1 MFYRSPLNRMNKPRY
16 PEPESCDTASG
27 PSASPGSQHINIAM
41 AIDPTY
47 PKRGIIHSSSSF
59 DTSSSTVTTSTS
71 SSSPGM
77 VLPPPDISEVEDE
90 SNIPPYMPI
99 QGQRRTASLEKKQ
112 KKKNKDGGCKQQ

>member
-1 MFYRSPLNRMNKPRY
+1 
-16 PEPESCDTASG
+16 
-27 PSASPGSQHINIAM
+27 
-41 AIDPTY
+41 
-47 PKRGIIHSSSSF
+47 
-59 DTSSSTVTTSTS
+59 
-71 SSSPGM
+71 M